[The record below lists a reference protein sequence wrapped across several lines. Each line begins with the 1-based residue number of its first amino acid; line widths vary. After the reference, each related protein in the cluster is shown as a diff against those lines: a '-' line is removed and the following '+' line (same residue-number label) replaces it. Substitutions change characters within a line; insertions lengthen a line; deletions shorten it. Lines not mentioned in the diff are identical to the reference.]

1 MGEVALL
8 QLAGGCRLAGGGQCG
23 TGHCC
28 TGAAQCPYG
37 RLELCY
43 SLVRSLRSLPSLP
56 STPLHT
62 MAVRFFATSSH
73 LRVHKRN
80 IVWRST
86 VTFMEDKP
94 LLLLP
99 LSPPVTASSSPVP
112 TRLPQ
117 LSSAAGG
124 LPRLRVRWSASRI
137 TWRGGSEVGRHPRGR
152 WGRRRPPPG
161 WRFRVALR
169 VEGRW
174 VLSPFAGRETAGS
187 SRPTAFRS
195 S

>member
-1 MGEVALL
+1 LHSHCSRVARALGDKKL
-8 QLAGGCRLAGGGQCG
+8 TSSCICRTMLRI
-23 TGHCC
+23 CC
-28 TGAAQCPYG
+28 DHDREWLDSCSCA
-37 RLELCY
+37 
-43 SLVRSLRSLPSLP
+43 RSSLPSSLASLP
-56 STPLHT
+56 HDT

-73 LRVHKRN
+73 LRVLKRN

-86 VTFMEDKP
+86 VTFMGDKP

-99 LSPPVTASSSPVP
+99 LSHPVRASSSPVP

-124 LPRLRVRWSASRI
+124 LPRLRARWSGSRI
-137 TWRGGSEVGRHPRGR
+137 PWRGGSEVGRHPRGR

-161 WRFRVALR
+161 CRFRVALR